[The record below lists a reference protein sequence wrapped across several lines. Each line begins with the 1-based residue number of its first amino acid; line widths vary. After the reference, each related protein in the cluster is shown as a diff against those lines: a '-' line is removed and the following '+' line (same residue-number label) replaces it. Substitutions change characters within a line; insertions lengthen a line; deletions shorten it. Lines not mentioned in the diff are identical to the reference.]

1 MCKMFMKTLKIIIT
15 CVPFHFIVT
24 LTQSLKIELNDN
36 DDNNKE
42 DSALIQNDNIHTNT
56 NKVKVFCSIKK

>member
-1 MCKMFMKTLKIIIT
+1 MMLKIMEIIIN

-42 DSALIQNDNIHTNT
+42 NSALIQNDNNVHAYI
-56 NKVKVFCSIKK
+56 CIKSFVPLYY